1 VPRGMY
7 MNVRIITALLF
18 AGILL
23 TAIVPAGAYGERSLT
38 LKEALS
44 LAEKGNPEIL
54 ASSQSMLAA
63 REDIGIARSFLLPKI
78 TFEERFM
85 RTNNPTYA
93 FMAKLNQARFEQSD
107 FELSALNHP
116 TAVNDFQTGL
126 SFEQPVFAPKAY
138 IAVDMAK
145 RESTAKGEEFARKR
159 EDVVFRVV
167 RTYLGVQTAK
177 AFVQVAEKA
186 VGDAKEHERIAEARY
201 NSGLGLYSDL
211 LRARV
216 AVASAEEKLVSALR
230 GLKVAKRAFGLT
242 LGLTESMDAADER
255 PALAPGNLDYYYNAA
270 LSRSDLKSLQ
280 ERYRNAENSLRMA
293 NAGYLPV
300 FGIGGS
306 YQLNSHRSPFGDEG
320 DSWQMSAFLRWELF
334 DGVKREH
341 ERQKAKHTIAESAAH
356 LDGMKK
362 QISFMVYDAYLGVEE
377 ARKGLDLA
385 HAALKSAEEGRRL
398 VKTRYENSLST
409 IADLLDVQTS
419 LDGARATV
427 VDREGAY
434 LTAVA
439 NLGFQ
444 SGTIMRD
451 LGLQE

>member
-1 VPRGMY
+1 MH
-7 MNVRIITALLF
+7 VRIVMPLALVLM
-18 AGILL
+18 LL
-23 TAIVPAGAYGERSLT
+23 AASSPAYAYGERSLS

-54 ASSQSMLAA
+54 ASSESVLAA
-63 REDIGIARSFLLPKI
+63 KEDIGIARSFLLPKI

-107 FELSALNHP
+107 FEISSLNHP
-116 TAVNDFQTGL
+116 PAINDFQTGL
-126 SFEQPVFAPKAY
+126 SFEQPLFAPKAY

-145 RESTAKGEEFARKR
+145 KESAAKGEDFARKR
-159 EDVVFRVV
+159 EDVAFRVV
-167 RTYLGVQTAK
+167 KTYLGVQTAR
-177 AFVQVAEKA
+177 AFVAVAEKA
-186 VGDAKEHERIAEARY
+186 VGDAKEHERIAETRY
-201 NSGLGLYSDL
+201 NSGLGLYSDM
-211 LRARV
+211 LRASV
-216 AVASAEEKLVSALR
+216 AVASAEERLVSATK

-255 PALAPGNLDYYYNAA
+255 PDLAPRDLDYYYEAA
-270 LSRSDLKSLQ
+270 LFRSDLKSLQ
-280 ERYRNAENSLRMA
+280 ERYRNAENSLRME

-306 YQLNSHRSPFGDEG
+306 YQLNSHRNPFGDEG

-341 ERQKAKHTIAESAAH
+341 ERQKAKHTIAETAAYV
-356 LDGMKK
+356 DGMKK

-377 ARKGLDLA
+377 AKKGLDLA
-385 HAALKSAEEGRRL
+385 QAAVKSAEESRRL
-398 VKTRYENSLST
+398 VKNRYENSLST
-409 IADLLDVQTS
+409 IVDLLDVQTS

-451 LGLQE
+451 LGMQE

>member
-1 VPRGMY
+1 MHIRV
-7 MNVRIITALLF
+7 ITAMALVF
-18 AGILL
+18 AIL
-23 TAIVPAGAYGERSLT
+23 AASAQAGGADAERALK

-54 ASSQSMLAA
+54 ASSQSVLAA
-63 REDIGIARSFLLPKI
+63 EEDVGIARSFLLPKI

-107 FELSALNHP
+107 FEISSLNHP
-116 TAVNDFQTGL
+116 PAINDFQTGL

-138 IAVDMAK
+138 IAIDMAK
-145 RESTAKGEEFARKR
+145 RESAAKGEDFTRKR
-159 EDVVFRVV
+159 EDVAFRVV
-167 RTYLGVQTAK
+167 KTYFGVQTAK
-177 AFVQVAEKA
+177 AFVAVAEKA
-186 VGDAKEHERIAEARY
+186 VGDAKEHVRIAEARY
-201 NSGLGLYSDL
+201 NSDLGLYSDM

-216 AVASAEEKLVSALR
+216 AAASAEERLVSAQK
-230 GLKVAKRAFGLT
+230 GLKVAKRALGLT
-242 LGLTESMDAADER
+242 LGLTESVDVADER
-255 PALAPGNLDYYYNAA
+255 PDLAPMDLDYYYNAA
-270 LSRSDLKSLQ
+270 FSRSDLKSLQ
-280 ERYRNAENSLRMA
+280 EKYRNAENSLRMA

-306 YQLNSHRSPFGDEG
+306 YQLNSHRSPFGEEG
-320 DSWQMSAFLRWELF
+320 DSWQMSAFLRWEVF
-334 DGVKREH
+334 DGLKREH
-341 ERQKAKHTIAESAAH
+341 ERQKAKHTIAETAAY

-377 ARKGLDLA
+377 AKKGLDLA
-385 HAALKSAEEGRRL
+385 HAILNSAEESRRL

-409 IADLLDVQTS
+409 IVDLLDVQTS

-434 LTAVA
+434 LTAIA

-444 SGTIMRD
+444 SGTIIRD

>member
-1 VPRGMY
+1 MQ
-7 MNVRIITALLF
+7 MNSRVITAL
-18 AGILL
+18 AIVCVLL
-23 TAIVPAGAYGERSLT
+23 TASLAAGADGERSLT

-44 LAEKGNPEIL
+44 IAGKDNPEVL
-54 ASSQSMLAA
+54 ASNQSVLAA
-63 REDIGIARSFLLPKI
+63 KEDIGIARSFLLPRI

-107 FELSALNHP
+107 FEILSLNHP
-116 TAVNDFQTGL
+116 PAINDFQTGL
-126 SFEQPVFAPKAY
+126 FFEQPLFAPKAY
-138 IAVDMAK
+138 IAVDMAE
-145 RESTAKGEEFARKR
+145 RESAAKDEDFARKK
-159 EDVVFRVV
+159 EEVAFRTVK
-167 RTYLGVQTAK
+167 TYLGVQTAK
-177 AFVQVAEKA
+177 AFVSVAEKA
-186 VGDAKEHERIAEARY
+186 VGDANEHARIAGARY
-201 NSGLGLYSDL
+201 DSGLGLYSDL

-216 AVASAEEKLVSALR
+216 AAASAEERLVSAKKALD
-230 GLKVAKRAFGLT
+230 VAKRALGLI
-242 LGLTESMDAADER
+242 LGLTESVDAADER
-255 PALAPGNLDYYYNAA
+255 PDLAARDLDFYSHAA

-280 ERYRNAENSLRMA
+280 ERFTNAENSLRMA

-334 DGVKREH
+334 DGTKREH
-341 ERQKAKHTIAESAAH
+341 ERQKAKHTIAETAAY

-362 QISFMVYDAYLGVEE
+362 QISFMVYDAYLGVGE
-377 ARKGLDLA
+377 AKKGLDLA
-385 HAALKSAEEGRRL
+385 HAAVESAEESRRL

-409 IADLLDVQTS
+409 IVDLLDVQTS
-419 LDGARATV
+419 LDGARAAV

-434 LTAVA
+434 LIAIA

-444 SGTIMRD
+444 SGTILRD
-451 LGLQE
+451 LGLEE